1 MVMRWTRKAL
11 VLSVAA
17 AGVQYARAA
26 SRVLAASVEPE
37 REREQTGGIF
47 DGRLVL
53 RGTTRSGL
61 RVVSTP
67 DQHGAL

>member
-1 MVMRWTRKAL
+1 MRWIRNAV

-26 SRVLAASVEPE
+26 TRAFAAESAPEPE
-37 REREQTGGIF
+37 HPGAGGIF

-67 DQHGAL
+67 DPHGAL